1 MAGTIKLAVLYG
13 PGNEYDIYRGPN
25 AVFSKFVSPSL
36 KCNRVRRKASNEP
49 QRTAPQESDSE
60 HEDACGLHLLPEA
73 PDQEILE
80 SKDERLE
87 YIERQLDKSIC
98 QNEFCSRVA
107 PSRPMRQP
115 CKCDLVVVWF
125 LVIVV
130 SLETIIGNAM
140 VVIAYK
146 IERSIGR
153 KVSNRYI
160 ASLAISDLIIGI
172 EGFPFFT
179 VYVLN
184 VCHTASYMKWQT
196 PAKTQVLIILSW
208 LLPALIFGVMMYG
221 WDTITGV
228 ESMTT
233 SECSAPFLSNPY
245 VNMGMYLVYYW
256 TTLIAMLILYKG
268 IHQAAK
274 SLEKKA
280 KAKEQRNMA
289 LLLGQRLGT
298 QCANLELVDEVVDVF
313 IEKEIQPQALEELP
327 QEALLNTSCVL
338 RVSRVSVQFESIGSL
353 GSTWGSET

>member
-1 MAGTIKLAVLYG
+1 MISQQI
-13 PGNEYDIYRGPN
+13 EFIRGI
-25 AVFSKFVSPSL
+25 SDEGQIES
-36 KCNRVRRKASNEP
+36 NRVAISIK
-49 QRTAPQESDSE
+49 RTACAPAAP
-60 HEDACGLHLLPEA
+60 HEAHRERGAMFRGCF
-73 PDQEILE
+73 
-80 SKDERLE
+80 DET
-87 YIERQLDKSIC
+87 STSC
-98 QNEFCSRVA
+98 N
-107 PSRPMRQP
+107 
-115 CKCDLVVVWF
+115 VVVWF

-184 VCHTASYMKWQT
+184 VCHTASYLKWQT

-298 QCANLELVDEVVDVF
+298 QVGVTLMLHSKNNKGAQDGPQRSNSEKRSLEPD
-313 IEKEIQPQALEELP
+313 PQSRR
-327 QEALLNTSCVL
+327 LLHRNGTG
-338 RVSRVSVQFESIGSL
+338 ESEQIRKNY
-353 GSTWGSET
+353 